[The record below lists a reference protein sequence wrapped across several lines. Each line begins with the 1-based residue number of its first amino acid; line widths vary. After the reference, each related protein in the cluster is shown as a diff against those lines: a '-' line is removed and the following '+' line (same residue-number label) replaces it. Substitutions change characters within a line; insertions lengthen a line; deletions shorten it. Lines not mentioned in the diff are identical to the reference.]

1 MGKEIMIARMVALL
15 LQVLTPA
22 KVKDLVD
29 QLLDNVEAA
38 VINSPATMDD
48 VVVLPLCVIIRQA
61 LAVPDNH
68 VSAGGGEKPA
78 A

>member
-1 MGKEIMIARMVALL
+1 MVALL

-29 QLLDNVEAA
+29 KLLDNVEAA
-38 VINSPATMDD
+38 VVSSPATMDD
-48 VVVLPLCVIIRQA
+48 VVVLPLCGIIRQA
-61 LAVPDNH
+61 LAVPDND
-68 VSAGGGEKPA
+68 VSACGGEKPA